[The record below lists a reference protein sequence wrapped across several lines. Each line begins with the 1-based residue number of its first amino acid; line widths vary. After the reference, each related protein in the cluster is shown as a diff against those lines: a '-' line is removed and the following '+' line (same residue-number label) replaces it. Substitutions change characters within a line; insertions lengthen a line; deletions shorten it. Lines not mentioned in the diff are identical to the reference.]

1 MSKTFLKNPSVK
13 GGSVTPF
20 RDRFHAKVLTPTL
33 SLKVF
38 PSAAHTLS
46 LPNVV
51 KRFPNAKIV
60 GPEQAEEKLQHC
72 KALPRGKFDF
82 LTTEAKD
89 LKAVNDILVKEGVF
103 FHSVA
108 GDGVGQSSLVVAH
121 KTMLECDLVYG
132 HADKEGCTNVPR
144 ERFWKMLP
152 QDWFHRLFKFALIDC
167 CLDGGCLPA
176 YRFWL
181 MDPNSLGAMG
191 LDGPAKDGSSCLAMA
206 ESLRAALDLDFDS
219 AVGVHFDPMTRLV
232 KSFPCNELVAQG

>member
-13 GGSVTPF
+13 GGRVTPF
-20 RDRFHAKVLTPTL
+20 RDRFHAKVLTPSL

-144 ERFWKMLP
+144 ERFWQMLP

-167 CLDGGCLPA
+167 SPDGGCLPA